1 MHTKTFSRIRTTLLL
16 ALIIAL
22 PANALAQRVYLDISA
37 AETRKISFAVP
48 HFVNSALPGQIQKFG
63 MDNADLLAKALK
75 FHGIISI
82 IPSSDYGGRQDA
94 DWRNF
99 GADYVVLGRYN
110 STSTGINFEMHL
122 MDVAGNVE
130 LMGKTYSGTMDQ
142 VTKMIYSYCDEVI
155 NALTGTPGIAST
167 QIAFVSLEGNAKEVY
182 ITDILGLKRRQ
193 VTRHRNL
200 VVSPRF
206 VKNGTMLSYTSYH
219 SGNPNLYITDLRQSK
234 TTKAISRRKGMN
246 FAPAWSPDGSRMI
259 LTLSMN
265 GNPDLYMLDSQG
277 NIIEQL
283 TKGAGIN
290 VSPTWSPDGS
300 RIVFVSDRT
309 GKPNLYVM
317 DLRNRRTQR
326 ITFQGT
332 ENAEPSWSPTE
343 DLIAYSSL
351 RNGVYQIYTV
361 APQEGAKPTPVTSDL
376 SHHESP
382 QWSPDGNQII
392 FSKRDGKLNR
402 IYAIMKNGSEQR
414 ALFSFAGS
422 HTYPQW
428 TR

>member
-1 MHTKTFSRIRTTLLL
+1 MSNSIKSLLLVVAAFVATLLQPGL
-16 ALIIAL
+16 SA
-22 PANALAQRVYLDISA
+22 AQRVYLDISA
-37 AETRKISFAVP
+37 ADTRKIGVAVP
-48 HFVNSALPGQIQKFG
+48 YFVNSALANQVQKFG
-63 MDNADLLAKALK
+63 MDAADLLGKALK
-75 FHGIISI
+75 FHGIITI
-82 IPSSDYGGRQDA
+82 IPAADYGGKQNA
-94 DWRNF
+94 EWRNY
-99 GADYVVLGRYN
+99 GADFVVLGQYN
-110 STSTGINFEMHL
+110 STSSGISFEMRL
-122 MDVAGNVE
+122 VDVASNQV
-130 LMGKTYSGTMDQ
+130 LMGKTYSGSMDQ
-142 VTKMIYSYCDEVI
+142 VTTMVYSFCDEVI
-155 NALTGTPGIAST
+155 KQLTGVAGIASS

-182 ITDILGLKRRQ
+182 ISDILGTKRRQ
-193 VTRHRNL
+193 VTRHRSL
-200 VVSPRF
+200 IVSPRF
-206 VKNGTMLSYTSYH
+206 TQNGTLLSYTSYH

-246 FAPAWSPDGSRMI
+246 FAPAWSPDGSKMI

-265 GNPDLYMLDSQG
+265 GNPDLYMLDSRG
-277 NIIEQL
+277 EIIEQL
-283 TKGAGIN
+283 TRNSGIN

-317 DLRNRRTQR
+317 DLRTRNAQR
-326 ITFQGT
+326 ITFEGS

-351 RNGVYQIYTV
+351 RGGVYQIYTV
-361 APQEGAKPTPVTSDL
+361 KPQAGAQPTPVTSDL

-414 ALFSFAGS
+414 PLFSFPGS

-428 TR
+428 SR

>member
-1 MHTKTFSRIRTTLLL
+1 MITKFILRLPAVFVLLLLL
-16 ALIIAL
+16 AA
-22 PANALAQRVYLDISA
+22 PGTTLAQRVYLDISA
-37 AETRKISFAVP
+37 AEARKISIAVP
-48 HFVNSALPGQIQKFG
+48 YFINSALPSQMQKFG
-63 MDNADLLAKALK
+63 MNAADLLGKALK

-82 IPSSDYGGRQDA
+82 IPSADYGGRQNTE
-94 DWRNF
+94 WRNF
-99 GADYVVLGRYN
+99 GADFVVLAQYS
-110 STSTGINFEMHL
+110 STSSGVTFEL
-122 MDVAGNVE
+122 RLLDVAGNEV
-130 LMGKTYSGTMDQ
+130 LMGKSYSGSMDQ
-142 VTKMIYSYCDEVI
+142 VTKMLYNYCDDVI
-155 NALTGTPGIAST
+155 KELTGSQGIAST

-182 ITDILGLKRRQ
+182 IADILGTKRRQ

-200 VVSPRF
+200 IVSPRF
-206 VKNGTMLSYTSYH
+206 TQNGNALSYTSYH

-234 TTKAISRRKGMN
+234 TTKALSRRKGMN

-277 NIIEQL
+277 QIIEQL
-283 TKGAGIN
+283 TKNSGIN

-300 RIVFVSDRT
+300 RIVFVSDRS

-326 ITFQGT
+326 ITFEGS

-351 RNGVYQIYTV
+351 RGGVYQIYMV
-361 APQEGAKPTPVTSDL
+361 KPEEGAAPTPVTSDL

-414 ALFSFAGS
+414 ALFSFPGS

-428 TR
+428 SR